1 MEENQQVVQTKTIIL
16 GASSSV
22 IGGRRSQQDR
32 YYLDINESMD
42 NAVAVIC
49 DGMGGMQSGDMASD
63 LAILRFSEV
72 LNEIRYAQDIN
83 IRQSLEN
90 AAKEIDRE
98 VASLTDSSGQTLD
111 TGTTVVSVLIRD
123 GKAWWMSVGD
133 SKIYVIREGEIFCV
147 VREHIYLTVL
157 NDLYQEGKISREKY
171 EAEAFRGAGLIS
183 YIGMGEIKLID
194 SNEQA
199 LALRDK
205 DVILLC
211 SDGLSNALTDQEIME
226 VILAN
231 PDRPGYLH
239 HRLQKKAA
247 AASDLHQDNTTIISL
262 TCRIL

>member
-1 MEENQQVVQTKTIIL
+1 MEGNQQAVPPKMIIL
-16 GASSSV
+16 GTSSSV

-32 YYLDINESMD
+32 YYLNINESMD

-63 LAILRFSEV
+63 HAIRRFSEYM
-72 LNEIRYAQDIN
+72 EEMRFSQDIN
-83 IRQSLEN
+83 IRESLVK
-90 AAKEIDRE
+90 AARDIDRE
-98 VASLTDSSGQTLD
+98 VASLTDSSGEPLD

-133 SKIYVIREGEIFCV
+133 SKIYVIRDGEIFCV

-157 NDLYQEGKISREKY
+157 NDLYKEGKISKEKY
-171 EAEAFRGAGLIS
+171 ESEAFRGAGLIS

-194 SNEQA
+194 TNEQA
-199 LALRDK
+199 LTLRDK

-211 SDGLSNALTDQEIME
+211 SDGLSNALSDQEIME
-226 VILAN
+226 IILAN
-231 PDRPGYLH
+231 PDNPAYIH

-247 AASDLHQDNTTIISL
+247 AASDMHQDNTTIISL